1 MWQAVCVKDGPILQW
16 WGNRHWKAIACD
28 YPYENS
34 SPTGSNAG
42 HTRHSGFGPAN
53 PISSHTTSLKS
64 SVDKLSGST
73 AGWCTA
79 LCSLRA
85 LFLSHILCSPH
96 SYIHSD
102 THAPVSHTHTKAAS
116 SLLWRDTESTNAYCM
131 QSYAIFTHIFKM
143 KKVKDA
149 QHSKDRELTK
159 TDTYMSL
166 NLFLSEL
173 PHIIFHLYDH
183 IKFLQSNYLQHA
195 YCVDPSFTNKEHISS
210 FKVCSHMVS
219 SWKDGFIIA
228 ILTYLCKE
236 MLP

>member
-1 MWQAVCVKDGPILQW
+1 MHSFVQFK
-16 WGNRHWKAIACD
+16 
-28 YPYENS
+28 
-34 SPTGSNAG
+34 SP
-42 HTRHSGFGPAN
+42 FP
-53 PISSHTTSLKS
+53 
-64 SVDKLSGST
+64 
-73 AGWCTA
+73 
-79 LCSLRA
+79 
-85 LFLSHILCSPH
+85 LSHSLFPPFIYTFRYTCPSITYTYKGCFLFTMKRHRIYKCILHAVICH
-96 SYIHSD
+96 FYI
-102 THAPVSHTHTKAAS
+102 
-116 SLLWRDTESTNAYCM
+116 
-131 QSYAIFTHIFKM
+131 HIFKV

-183 IKFLQSNYLQHA
+183 IKFLQPNYLQHA
-195 YCVDPSFTNKEHISS
+195 YCVDPLFTNKEHIFS

-228 ILTYLCKE
+228 ILTHLCKE